1 MFKAML
7 AEFHGEEKCESVWRK
22 GLFFQD
28 KTGEPGTV
36 HDKIPAVF
44 AKCAGIVRTGGLV
57 ATMAYIVTESCIK
70 CKYTDCVDVCPV
82 DCFREGPNMLVIDPE
97 ECIDCTLCV
106 PECPVEAIF
115 AEDDVPPAQRD
126 WIPIN
131 AELSK
136 AWKPIV
142 ERKPAP
148 TDADEWA
155 KVKEKKHLLER

>member
-1 MFKAML
+1 ML
-7 AEFHGEEKCESVWRK
+7 AEFRGQEKRRPVWRK

-28 KTGEPGTV
+28 KTAEAGAV
-36 HDKIPAVF
+36 RDKIPRCLSENARESF
-44 AKCAGIVRTGGLV
+44 TPGGLV
-57 ATMAYIVTESCIK
+57 LTMAYVVTESCIK

-115 AEDDVPPAQRD
+115 AEDDVPPAQRE

-148 TDADEWA
+148 ADADEWA
-155 KVKEKKHLLER
+155 KVKEKKQLLER